1 MMKEIQAGQGRCSA
15 LDVSLLKEF
24 PQFLFHECVRRVGVV
39 FSVDA
44 LRRQLLEIALHL
56 GRSRDRDLDGFQ
68 RIFGASHL
76 GQEGNKNGVF
86 IR

>member
-1 MMKEIQAGQGRCSA
+1 MINEIQTGQGRCSA

-24 PQFLFHECVRRVGVV
+24 PQLFFHECVRCVGVV

-44 LRRQLLEIALHL
+44 LRRQLLEVALHL
-56 GRSRDRDLDGFQ
+56 GRSRDRDLDGLQ

-76 GQEGNKNGVF
+76 GLERDKNEVF